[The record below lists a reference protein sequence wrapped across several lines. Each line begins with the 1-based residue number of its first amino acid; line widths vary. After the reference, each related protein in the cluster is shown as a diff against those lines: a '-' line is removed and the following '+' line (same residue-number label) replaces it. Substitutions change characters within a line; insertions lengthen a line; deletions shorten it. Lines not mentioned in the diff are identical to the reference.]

1 MGTPITLFEDV
12 SGGLWYKHFRIE
24 NMTFDEEHKMG
35 HLYGV
40 DVRKNSSISV
50 SISTKPIV
58 RRKPNSRPQWI
69 VR

>member
-1 MGTPITLFEDV
+1 MRTPITLFEDV
-12 SGGLWYKHFRIE
+12 SGELWYKHFRIE
-24 NMTFDEEHKMG
+24 NISFDEGRKMG

-58 RRKPNSRPQWI
+58 KRKPN
-69 VR
+69 

>member
-50 SISTKPIV
+50 SISAKPIIK
-58 RRKPNSRPQWI
+58 RKPN
-69 VR
+69 

>member
-12 SGGLWYKHFRIE
+12 NGELWYKHFRIE
-24 NMTFDEEHKMG
+24 NISFDDVHKTG

-50 SISTKPIV
+50 SISAKPIIK
-58 RRKPNSRPQWI
+58 RKPN
-69 VR
+69 